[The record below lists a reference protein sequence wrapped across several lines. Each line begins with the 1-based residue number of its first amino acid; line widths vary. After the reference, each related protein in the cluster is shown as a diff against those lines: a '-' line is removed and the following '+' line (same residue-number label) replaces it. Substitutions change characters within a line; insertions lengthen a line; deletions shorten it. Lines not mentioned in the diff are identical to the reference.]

1 MDDAD
6 RVAEQEAMLE
16 KLKAAA
22 RGFVLKKETADD
34 CVMCGLQ
41 IPSERQIAIPGVE
54 TCVDCQ
60 ELCEWTGMKYGH
72 K

>member
-6 RVAEQEAMLE
+6 RVSEQEAMLE

-22 RGFVLKKETADD
+22 RGYVHQEETADD
-34 CVMCGLQ
+34 CTMCGEQ
-41 IPSERQIAIPGVE
+41 IPSARQLAIPGVQ

-60 ELCEWTGMKYGH
+60 ELCEWTGIKYGNE
-72 K
+72 